1 MADQDRP
8 NQSANKSKAEGERWS
23 SDENTIRN
31 ADRDEAPELQ
41 YDENDTDDAG
51 GITNRPLSEEIRNQ
65 EDLPARG
72 TARDSSGD
80 PNATRP
86 EGDYAEGDQ

>member
-23 SDENTIRN
+23 SDDNTVRN
-31 ADRDEAPELQ
+31 ADRDETPEQQ
-41 YDENDTDDAG
+41 YDENDADDAG
-51 GITNRPLSEEIRNQ
+51 GITNRPLSEEVSNQ
-65 EDLPARG
+65 KDLPTRG

-80 PNATRP
+80 PNATEP
-86 EGDYAEGDQ
+86 EGDYAERDR

>member
-31 ADRDEAPELQ
+31 ADRDEAPEQQ
-41 YDENDTDDAG
+41 YDETDSDKAS

-65 EDLPARG
+65 EELPTRG

-80 PNATRP
+80 PNATER
-86 EGDYAEGDQ
+86 EGDYAERDL

>member
-1 MADQDRP
+1 MAEQDRP

-23 SDENTIRN
+23 SEGNNVRN
-31 ADRDEAPELQ
+31 ADRDEAPEQQ
-41 YDENDTDDAG
+41 YDQEDTDDAG

-65 EDLPARG
+65 QELPTRG

-80 PNATRP
+80 PNATQP
-86 EGDYAEGDQ
+86 EGDYAEGDL

>member
-8 NQSANKSKAEGERWS
+8 NQSASKSKAEGERWS

-31 ADRDEAPELQ
+31 ADRDEAPEQQ
-41 YDENDTDDAG
+41 YGTNDPDDAG
-51 GITNRPLSEEIRNQ
+51 GITNRPLSEEISNQ
-65 EDLPARG
+65 QDLPTRG

-80 PNATRP
+80 PNATQP
-86 EGDYAEGDQ
+86 EGDYAERDR